1 MRSAAPRSKQG
12 WSSVSTEDAAGP
24 TSNDAPRSSKLGA
37 PPQTT
42 NAAPRPSKR
51 RALRSPTIDAPRSE
65 RRTGLAM
72 ATPYAAFLLI
82 FSLYPIV
89 FAIVLTF
96 MKWDLVTAPTFAGAD
111 NVVTL
116 AHDVRFWQAILNTLL
131 FLAIHVPLQ
140 IVVALV
146 LAVAL
151 DRPLFAR
158 SFWRAAF
165 FLPVVISGAV
175 VTILWSSLYATDVGL
190 LNRLLGHVGIGP
202 VHWLTDPTIAMP
214 AIAVMVTWKNVGF
227 YVVIYLAGLQYI
239 PRSCYEAIDLEGAT
253 RWQTFRHVTLPLLRP
268 QTALVVTLST
278 INGFQ
283 LFIEPYVMTGG
294 GPLRH
299 TLTVVLYMY
308 KNAFAYQKMGYA
320 ATLGLALALVIF
332 AVLIL
337 QRRLVGT
344 QEKS

>member
-1 MRSAAPRSKQG
+1 MAAP
-12 WSSVSTEDAAGP
+12 
-24 TSNDAPRSSKLGA
+24 
-37 PPQTT
+37 
-42 NAAPRPSKR
+42 
-51 RALRSPTIDAPRSE
+51 
-65 RRTGLAM
+65 
-72 ATPYAAFLLI
+72 YAIFLLV
-82 FSLYPIV
+82 FSLYPILFAGALV
-89 FAIVLTF
+89 FLD
-96 MKWDLVTAPTFAGAD
+96 WDLVTAPSFAGAD
-111 NVVTL
+111 NLVRLV
-116 AHDVRFWQAILNTLL
+116 HDARFWQSIWNVLL

-140 IVVALV
+140 IAVALA

-151 DRPLFAR
+151 DRPLVAR

-190 LNRLLGHVGIGP
+190 INRMLGQVGIDP
-202 VHWLTDPTIAMP
+202 IPWLTDPAVAMP

-253 RWQTFRHVTLPLLRP
+253 GWQRFRHVTLPLLRP

-283 LFIEPYVMTGG
+283 LFIEPYIMTGG
-294 GPLRH
+294 GPLRR
-299 TLTVVLYMY
+299 TLTPVLYMY

-320 ATLGLALALVIF
+320 ATVGLALALAIF
-332 AVLIL
+332 AVLVV
-337 QRRLVGT
+337 QRRLVGKA
-344 QEKS
+344 EVA